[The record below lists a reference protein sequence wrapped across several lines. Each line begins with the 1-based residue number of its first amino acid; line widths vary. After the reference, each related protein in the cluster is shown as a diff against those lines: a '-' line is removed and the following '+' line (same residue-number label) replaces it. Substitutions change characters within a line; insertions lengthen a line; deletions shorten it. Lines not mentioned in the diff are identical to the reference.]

1 LKKLGVFFASLRLCV
16 RFFERHGMKK
26 KNVLVAIL
34 VLLALAVWSHNIY
47 QIVIG
52 VTRADQEM
60 DAPTRD
66 ESAGL
71 HDTLVAKPAPRPAFV
86 YSGAHR
92 DPFAHWLQLEKKTKP
107 IPIMPAAKP
116 APIEPAPPRLR
127 LSGIVRDADGVL
139 AIIEDPQGDTHF
151 ARAEDVITG
160 IKLVRIDSSRVF
172 CEFGKLKFELQLQ

>member
-1 LKKLGVFFASLRLCV
+1 MLFYLRY
-16 RFFERHGMKK
+16 GMKK
-26 KNVLVAIL
+26 KNILVAVLI
-34 VLLALAVWSHNIY
+34 LLALAVWSHNIY

-60 DAPTRD
+60 DAPTGN
-66 ESAGL
+66 EGAGL
-71 HDTLVAKPAPRPAFV
+71 HDTLAAKPEPRPAFA

-107 IPIMPAAKP
+107 VPMMPAVKP
-116 APIEPAPPRLR
+116 APIAPAMPRLR

-139 AIIEDPQGDTHF
+139 AIIEDLQGETHF

-160 IKLVRIDSSRVF
+160 VKLVRIDSSSVICQF
-172 CEFGKLKFELQLQ
+172 EKLQFQLTLQ